1 MTNSKQQKFWNGI
14 AGRYAARPI
23 KDVAAYEAML
33 ADVALRLKP
42 SDRVLELG
50 CGTGGT
56 AIRLSDGVAH
66 WSATDFSSEMIEIA
80 RAKPGGENVNFI
92 VADARHAFDDG
103 PFDAICAFNLLHLVD
118 DPPATLDRIFTNL
131 KPGGLLITKTWC
143 FADVGL
149 KLRALFTLLRAVG
162 KFPVATSLTVP
173 QLRQAVLNAGFE
185 IADERIFGKYRQN
198 PYIVARKPELSD
210 R

>member
-1 MTNSKQQKFWNGI
+1 M
-14 AGRYAARPI
+14 
-23 KDVAAYEAML
+23 
-33 ADVALRLKP
+33 
-42 SDRVLELG
+42 
-50 CGTGGT
+50 
-56 AIRLSDGVAH
+56 
-66 WSATDFSSEMIEIA
+66 
-80 RAKPGGENVNFI
+80 
-92 VADARHAFDDG
+92 
-103 PFDAICAFNLLHLVD
+103 D